1 MKYMF
6 LLFSFLL
13 LFIPSFSVT
22 TIATPTFQPSPIAI
36 QQNQNI
42 NIASFTPKQMP
53 ISIKQASIQ
62 NIENGQHALR
72 FLINNPNNVSIKSLT
87 VALPILNSSN
97 AIVKTIVKKIDLFN
111 SNEVFVPINTS
122 FNIRTGQSMK
132 LILVETVVSSESA
145 NKLTPSTNN
154 LAQTTDKV
162 LELSFDQIPRIL
174 LGLSV
179 VVIDASLDQP
189 PFCTKAYIR
198 GSELCA
204 SPKFICQD
212 PHPSN
217 LFSHEAVFLCED
229 IPQN

>member
-1 MKYMF
+1 MKYIF
-6 LLFSFLL
+6 VVFSFLV
-13 LFIPSFSVT
+13 LFIPNFFVATVT
-22 TIATPTFQPSPIAI
+22 AIPIFRPSPVTI

-42 NIASFTPKQMP
+42 NIASFTPQQML
-53 ISIKQASIQ
+53 INIKQASIQ
-62 NIENGQHALR
+62 SIENGQYALR
-72 FLINNPNNVSIKSLT
+72 FVINNPNDVSIKSLT

-97 AIVKTIVKKIDLFN
+97 AIVKTIVKKINFSN
-111 SNEVFVPINTS
+111 SNEVFVPINTK
-122 FNIRTGQSMK
+122 FNIRTGQSVK
-132 LILVETVVSSESA
+132 LILVETVVSSQSA
-145 NKLTPSTNN
+145 NN

-179 VVIDASLDQP
+179 VAIDASLDQP

-217 LFSHEAVFLCED
+217 LFSNEAVFLCED
-229 IPQN
+229 LPQN